1 MPSRKASLGFVLLVG
16 MVLLPTR
23 FWGQRGSADA
33 PPSGKNNS
41 GFERVATITLPI
53 TTGNAAFDISWVD
66 PATHRYYLADR
77 VAAGIDI
84 VDTATNKLLG
94 KIGGFVGEDAKG
106 TKYWGPSGVV
116 VIPGLNQAWAGDG
129 DSTIKVVDL
138 QSQKVV
144 DTISTG
150 IPSRSIRILDS
161 TRDFATAR
169 TRSSRSSLGASTWS
183 WPS

>member
-1 MPSRKASLGFVLLVG
+1 MTPSRKGSVAFVLLLGVT
-16 MVLLPTR
+16 VLSSLG
-23 FWGQRGSADA
+23 GQSKDR
-33 PPSGKNNS
+33 S
-41 GFERVATITLPI
+41 GFERVATMTLPI

-66 PATHRYYLADR
+66 PSTHRYYLADR

-84 VDTATNKLLG
+84 VDTTTNKLLG

-106 TKYWGPSGVV
+106 TKYWGPSGVL

-150 IPSRSIRILDS
+150 GSGARVARCRSL
-161 TRDFATAR
+161 T
-169 TRSSRSSLGASTWS
+169 
-183 WPS
+183 